1 MRFIWTTIGILAVIL
16 VIAVWQFGFFHSQVK
31 DISTKIDRAT
41 AVDRANAMIDSTQSQ
56 ADSLKDRSRQLLT
69 DARKTELSVERDEEK
84 LVRLEL
90 AFKQLAQTLKTAGL
104 PCPSKMGTLT
114 DEQKQTKIVFA
125 GREGSALEAYNQI
138 LKWNSEFLQKKAI
151 LDAKRNLIERQRA
164 AADSMIVK
172 QGELYA
178 VIEKIKIQLAKLET
192 EREIAR
198 INAQMAELGATEAGV
213 NIGELGKFLDAIQ
226 DEIDDLNA
234 KTDIANTEAGKPT
247 SGDVFSIPDVAST
260 AEENNS
266 LDLLWTKQSISD

>member
-41 AVDRANAMIDSTQSQ
+41 AVDRANAMIDNTQSQ

-125 GREGSALEAYNQI
+125 GREGSALDAYNQI
-138 LKWNSEFLQKKAI
+138 AKWNSEFLQKKAI

-213 NIGELGKFLDAIQ
+213 NIGELGKFLDVIQ
-226 DEIDDLNA
+226 DEIDGLNA
-234 KTDIANTEAGKPT
+234 ETDIANAEAGKPT
-247 SGDVFSIPDVAST
+247 SGDVYSIPDVAST
-260 AEENNS
+260 AEGNDA
-266 LDLLWTKQSISD
+266 LDLLWN